1 MGVWKLASRREFL
14 KLSGLGATSTLFL
27 APWAAAAAPTTI
39 SGPKMRAPEPNPKRG
54 GTLRTAFGV
63 TTQHFDLHQ
72 GASAY
77 AVLCQLY
84 NNLVILNLSDG
95 IRTVIPD
102 LAARWTVSQDGKIY
116 TFDLREGVKF
126 HDGTPFSSADVLV
139 SFQRIITPPQGIV
152 SQNRDLFNVVD
163 KIDAPDAKTFRF
175 VLKEPRVYFLELLAD
190 PSMVIYSKK
199 SLDENQGDLRKVI
212 APGTGPFMFKEH
224 KQAEKWTF
232 ARNPNYWDPELPYL
246 DSLEMLHVPAWTDR
260 GTAVLTG
267 QADMSWN
274 VSIET
279 FGEGEKRKDIVSGKK
294 LYNFG
299 AYAVLFNCKK
309 KPFDDPRVRRA
320 IHLAVSRQDL
330 IKAFQTQEPIDNT
343 RWVPHG
349 DKYAL
354 STQEILKLPGY
365 RADKSQDVPA
375 ARKLLAEAGY
385 ADGIKGVDLL
395 VASVAPH
402 SEILAPAFQDQL
414 KRTLN
419 IEAKIRVAE
428 RALLVQEQQQGNYGF
443 VIDTPGH
450 LLSDIVPLASDYF
463 KTGGSRNWAKF
474 SDPNFDRLLAQAD
487 SETDSGRRAR
497 LIRQMEDLLDQE
509 PPWVMIGY
517 TFHLPMWRNGVK
529 GLALDRRVRAQWG
542 RLDTA
547 WMAS

>member
-1 MGVWKLASRREFL
+1 MDIRKRPSRREFL
-14 KLSGLGATSTLFL
+14 AGSALGAASTLFL
-27 APWAAAAAPTTI
+27 GSWAAAAPPAPIT
-39 SGPKMRAPEPNPKRG
+39 GPKMRAPEPNPKRG

-63 TTQHFDLHQ
+63 TTAHFDIHQ
-72 GASAY
+72 GAAT
-77 AVLCQLY
+77 AVLCQMY
-84 NNLVILNLSDG
+84 NGLVTYNLDDG
-95 IRTVIPD
+95 IKTVIPD
-102 LAARWTVSQDGKIY
+102 LAANWTVSSDGKIY
-116 TFDLREGVKF
+116 TFALREGVRY
-126 HDGTPFSSADVLV
+126 HDGTAFSAADVLA
-139 SFQRIITPPQGIV
+139 SYQHIINPPQGIA
-152 SQNRDLFNVVD
+152 SQNKDLFGAVD
-163 KIDAPDAKTFRF
+163 RIDAPDAKTFRITM
-175 VLKEPRVYFLELLAD
+175 KAPRAYLLELLAD

-199 SLDENQGDLRKVI
+199 ALDENQGDLRKVI
-212 APGTGPFMFKEH
+212 APGTGPFVFKEH

-232 ARNPNYWDPELPYL
+232 VRNPNYWDPDLPYL
-246 DSLEMLHVPAWTDR
+246 DSLQMLHVPAWTDR

-279 FGEGEKRKDIVSGKK
+279 FGEGEKRKDIVSGKR

-299 AYAVLFNCKK
+299 AYAVLFNCKR

-349 DKYAL
+349 DRYAL
-354 STQEILKLPGY
+354 PAAQILTLPGY
-365 RADKSQDVPA
+365 RADKSADVPA
-375 ARKLLAEAGY
+375 AKKLLAEAGY

-395 VASVAPH
+395 AASVAPH
-402 SEILAPAFQDQL
+402 SEILAPAFQEQL

-428 RALLVQEQQQGNYGF
+428 RAVLVQEQQAGNYGL

-450 LLSDIVPLASDYF
+450 LLSDIVPLANDYF
-463 KTGGSRNWAKF
+463 KTGGSRNWAGFSAPKF
-474 SDPNFDRLLAQAD
+474 DSLLAQVD
-487 SETDSGRRAR
+487 SETDQARRAR
-497 LIRQMEDLLDQE
+497 LIRQMEDRLDQE

-517 TFHLPMWRNGVK
+517 TFHLPLWRNGVR
-529 GLALDRRVRAQWG
+529 GLALDRRVRALWG